1 MKRKYIIIGISLIV
15 TILLLANYQ
24 SILKSIIPPFPEI
37 VSSNADGTSSTLF
50 DYSMKV
56 FGEVTNK
63 GGDGYVVIKATAYQA
78 GKKYVKTKQ
87 IYLPAYQTGKFKFIF
102 DEVKLLKKTPS
113 YDVETFA
120 LGSLGN

>member
-1 MKRKYIIIGISLIV
+1 MKRKYIIIGILLIV

-56 FGEVTNK
+56 FG
-63 GGDGYVVIKATAYQA
+63 DGMKNIVIIQ
-78 GKKYVKTKQ
+78 V
-87 IYLPAYQTGKFKFIF
+87 
-102 DEVKLLKKTPS
+102 
-113 YDVETFA
+113 
-120 LGSLGN
+120 